1 MKASGRNILQMNNL
15 IEKISQIS
23 DSIRYVAIYQD
34 NNLESWQ
41 RDDLND
47 SSSSDSDTYEEL
59 LVNPTILK
67 IAKQRGDIDC
77 GGLDFVIIKY
87 GSFFQLIR
95 EIENGHISI
104 CIDKSANQIEIEPQI
119 NYVLNSASTKIK
131 AS

>member
-1 MKASGRNILQMNNL
+1 MNNL

>member
-1 MKASGRNILQMNNL
+1 MNRL

-23 DSIRYVAIYQD
+23 DTIRYVSIYQD

-41 RDDLND
+41 RADLNKP
-47 SSSSDSDTYEEL
+47 SSSDSDKYEEL

-67 IAKQRGDIDC
+67 IAKQQGDIDC

-95 EIENGHISI
+95 EIKNGHISI
-104 CIDKSANQIEIEPQI
+104 CIDKKDNPISLEKEIKNLICKFEQ
-119 NYVLNSASTKIK
+119 
-131 AS
+131 